1 MAKDVNDS
9 VTMALIPEPKKRG
22 RPTSGKALSNAER
35 QRLFR
40 ERKKDRVQIDLS
52 VDDWAKLS
60 ASLQALY
67 EYDSCCSRQL
77 QYVHLVEQ
85 IYRAGVKCNKMPDWF
100 EENRYKGE

>member
-1 MAKDVNDS
+1 MAKDLNDS

-22 RPTSGKALSNAER
+22 RPASGKALSNAER

-52 VDDWAKLS
+52 VRDWSLLFSLLDQKYRDDS
-60 ASLQALY
+60 HSPFQ
-67 EYDSCCSRQL
+67 RQ
-77 QYVHLVEQ
+77 YAHLVEHV
-85 IYRAGVKCNKMPDWF
+85 YRAAIKCNKMPDWF

>member
-1 MAKDVNDS
+1 MAKDLNDS

-22 RPTSGKALSNAER
+22 RPASGKALSNAER

-52 VDDWAKLS
+52 VRDWSLLSSLLDQKYRDDS
-60 ASLQALY
+60 DSPFQR
-67 EYDSCCSRQL
+67 EYAHI
-77 QYVHLVEQ
+77 VELV
-85 IYRAGVKCNKMPDWF
+85 YFSGLKYSKMPDWF